1 MHNGKKT
8 ENCCQ
13 KENRNKSENEF
24 KNTWWKWSAS
34 LIIIDNKKKN
44 EAKVI

>member
-1 MHNGKKT
+1 MLIYQMHNGKKT

-24 KNTWWKWSAS
+24 KNT
-34 LIIIDNKKKN
+34 
-44 EAKVI
+44 